1 MNIVL
6 QNLTRFGDLLQS
18 QPAVSELAAA
28 GNVVSLAC
36 LENFAGAAGLLAD
49 ISEVFPLPGS
59 KFLAGLDA
67 DWKLALA
74 TIADFADVVEDRARP
89 DCVVNLT
96 AALSARLLAR
106 RLCGEAVR
114 GFSLDPFGYRHE
126 SNLWASFL
134 EASSTR
140 RELCPFNIVDVFRK
154 AAGVGQGPGRFA
166 LRRPDAAAAEEA
178 AALFAGA
185 GPGDDLLVV
194 GFQLGA
200 SAAARQWPVER
211 FARLAA
217 RLHEKRGILAVVVG
231 AASEKPLAARFC
243 ELFDGPSLDLSGATS
258 LPTLAAVV
266 ARLGL
271 LVTNDTGTLHL
282 AAGLGV
288 PSVALF
294 LATAQPFD
302 TGPYLEGCLCL
313 EPDMPCH
320 PCSFQQACPRSH
332 ACLDAIDPEAVA
344 EAVLA
349 WRRHGRF
356 PLGDYP
362 GARAWLSARGA
373 EGFMDLV
380 SLSGHEATPRAVWL
394 RCQRHVLRQFLD
406 DAPHVPPTAPLPPLP
421 EAERQELLR
430 LLSQSADLLRLVEGQ
445 AGLARRSPAMKNRFL
460 TSYNR
465 VTALWSASPYLATL
479 AQLWQ
484 RQAQEEAVDIDGLV
498 ARIRR
503 YGACTA
509 AFAAILQD

>member
-49 ISEVFPLPGS
+49 VSDVFPLPGA

-74 TIADFADVVEDRARP
+74 AVADFADTVAARARP
-89 DCVVNLT
+89 DRVVNLT

-106 RLCGEAVR
+106 RLCGEAVG
-114 GFSLDPFGYRHE
+114 GFTLDPFGYRHE

-140 RELCPFNIVDVFRK
+140 RELCPFNVVDVFRK

-166 LRRPDAAAAEEA
+166 LRRPDAAAQAEA

-185 GPGDDLLVV
+185 GHGGDLLVV

-200 SAAARQWPVER
+200 SAAARQWPVEH

-217 RLHEKRGILAVVVG
+217 RLHEKRGILAAVVG
-231 AASEKPLAARFC
+231 AAAEKPLAARFR
-243 ELFDGPSLDLSGATS
+243 ELFDGPCLDLVGATS
-258 LPTLAAVV
+258 LPTLGAAV

-282 AAGLGV
+282 ASGLGV

-320 PCSFQQACPRSH
+320 PCSFREACPRSH
-332 ACLDAIDPEAVA
+332 ACLEAIDPEAVA

-349 WRRHGRF
+349 WSRDGRF
-356 PLGDYP
+356 PAGAYP
-362 GARAWLSARGA
+362 GARAWLSARDA

-380 SLSGHEATPRAVWL
+380 SLSGHETAPRAVWL

-406 DAPHVPPTAPLPPLP
+406 DVPPVPPGAPPPPLP
-421 EAERQELLR
+421 EAERRELLR

-445 AGLARRSPAMKNRFL
+445 AGLARRSQAMKNRFL

-484 RQAQEEAVDIDGLV
+484 RQAQEEAPDIDGLV

-503 YGACTA
+503 YGACVA
-509 AFAAILQD
+509 AFAAILDA